1 MKKVLAIVAVMLMA
15 APAVANDSLL
25 AQLGLSGLQVV
36 TAEEASQVSGLGF
49 VSSVADSSVAVTDAW
64 EGFDMDVASS
74 QDLTLEGI
82 QALAGAVTSASQM
95 SFDGSYDEDGVYGMY
110 NMTMSVGAGS
120 TAVGSAD

>member
-25 AQLGLSGLQVV
+25 AQLGLSGMQVV
-36 TAEEASQVSGLGF
+36 TDNEASQVSGLGF
-49 VSSVADSSVAVTDAW
+49 VSAVADSSVTVSEGW
-64 EGFDMDVASS
+64 EGFVMDAQSS

-95 SFDGSYDEDGVYGMY
+95 SIDGSYDEDGMYGMY
-110 NMTMSVGAGS
+110 NMTVSVGAGS